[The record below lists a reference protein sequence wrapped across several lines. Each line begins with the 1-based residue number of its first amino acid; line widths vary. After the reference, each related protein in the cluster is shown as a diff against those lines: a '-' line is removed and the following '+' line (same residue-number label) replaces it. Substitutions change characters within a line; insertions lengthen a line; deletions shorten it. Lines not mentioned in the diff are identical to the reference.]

1 MFIQKRNIYV
11 NMQAEA
17 EVMSV
22 GKAGLVVLIYNKII
36 SHLKAA
42 INAIE
47 TNNLPERQVRIQKAL
62 DLIELGLVAYLDLS
76 KGDVAKNLQ
85 NFYNSTLVNITRAN
99 IANNTEDLQKI
110 ADSFN
115 DLKEAWEELSKEKAA
130 A

>member
-36 SHLKAA
+36 SHLNGA

-47 TNNLPERQVRIQKAL
+47 ANNLPEKQVRIQKTM

-76 KGDVAKNLQ
+76 TGEVATNLQ
-85 NFYNSTLVNITRAN
+85 NFYGSAMINITRAN

-115 DLKEAWEELSKEKAA
+115 DLKEAWKELSKEKAA